1 MKWYIYTMEYYSVT
15 KKDKIMPFAAT
26 KMELMTLTLSGVS
39 QKEKDRHHIILCM
52 WNLKYG
58 TNDLS
63 TK

>member
-1 MKWYIYTMEYYSVT
+1 
-15 KKDKIMPFAAT
+15 MPFAAT